1 MDIMARN
8 ERDMQEGQ
16 QMHDLITQLFGFCRS
31 ITGNGVRQT
40 LKIIQE
46 HIPDLVIQ
54 EAPSGTQCCDW
65 VVPDEWN
72 IDDAYIMDEKGNKI
86 IDFQKNNLHVVGYSI
101 PVDQEMSLQEL
112 QEHLFSLPDMP
123 EAIPYVTSY
132 YNPRWGFCLT
142 DNQRKTLTNQRYR
155 VVIDSQLSPGS
166 LTYADLLIPG
176 KSEEE
181 VFISTY
187 TCHPSMANN
196 ELSGP
201 VLATFLAKWL
211 KNQDNLY
218 TYRFV
223 FAPET
228 IGPLVY
234 LSRHLQVLRKNT
246 IAAFNLSCV
255 GDDREVSFLP
265 SRKGNTLTDKL
276 ARHVLK
282 HYAPEYKEYNYLR
295 DRGSDE
301 RQYCAPGIDLP
312 MVLIMRSK
320 FRSYPEYHT
329 SLDDLSVVSPAG
341 LQTSF
346 DLHKKCLTLLE
357 VNKTYRTTI
366 IGEPQLSRRGLDT
379 QTGGHTM
386 PSNMR
391 IMIQNFLMCSDGSMD
406 LITIAEEI
414 GVYAGDLLPVVSLLL
429 ENDLIENSAP

>member
-1 MDIMARN
+1 
-8 ERDMQEGQ
+8 
-16 QMHDLITQLFGFCRS
+16 
-31 ITGNGVRQT
+31 
-40 LKIIQE
+40 
-46 HIPDLVIQ
+46 
-54 EAPSGTQCCDW
+54 
-65 VVPDEWN
+65 
-72 IDDAYIMDEKGNKI
+72 MDEKGNKI

-112 QEHLFSLPDMP
+112 QKHLFSLPDMP

-142 DNQRKTLTNQRYR
+142 DNQRKTLINQRYR

-234 LSRHLQVLRKNT
+234 LSRHLQVLRTKT

-282 HYAPEYKEYNYLR
+282 QYAPEYKEYNFLR

-329 SLDDLSVVSPAG
+329 SLDDLSVISPAG

-429 ENDLIENSAP
+429 ENELIENSATQYC